1 MILALTIALIAL
13 AAALHDTRKRLAIL
27 EQQLRREAMPF
38 RWNAPQPLVA
48 PLREEPAPDIAPG
61 HRDVIDEETPP
72 LPEPAQ
78 EPELNPALIEETLA
92 APTPKTARPG
102 FEDLFGR
109 KLPIWAGGF
118 TLLVAAA
125 LLVRYSIDAGL
136 VSPIVRVALALLLGT
151 ALIGGAEV
159 ARRRPVLVP
168 DARIPQAL
176 AGAGIGSLYAA
187 TLAAANLYGMIGSA
201 TAFAGLMAITAL
213 AMGLALRFGAPSA
226 LLGLVGGLAT
236 PALVQ
241 SQTPNPPL
249 LAAYVALVVTG
260 LTLLSRRQRWAW
272 LGIAALVGGA
282 GWSAVMI
289 AIGALDSFATLCV
302 GGLILLL
309 ALALPTLTTAPRR
322 ETSILRGIS
331 VLVGAAQ
338 LAAIVATGHFALL
351 TWGLYGLLSTG
362 FLWMAARTPALRAIL
377 PLPLLTALGLLACW
391 PQPPVGAFSQVLA
404 GIGAIFGGYALWDL
418 RRQARLQEAAML
430 TAIALGG
437 FGVTA
442 WHFSPSDRMLGL
454 LALAFAALPALGAG
468 LSWIC
473 ARDPHRLPFALQAM
487 ASAVLIAMAAL
498 IALPEWSAPIALA
511 SLAAALLGLATKA
524 GNRWLSHG
532 ALYMLGGG
540 VLALPWSGEGFAEL
554 GRLAS
559 SDPTAPTG
567 MALLRWAAVTASAM
581 GFAWM
586 LAGTRRG
593 RATQALAALLAYG
606 TLAQIIPTQWL
617 AVTSALM
624 VLVLAEG
631 LRRFSVNSAS
641 PFNGLPAM
649 SMFAALAGLWAFPP
663 LGMWLSATLPSLS
676 GAPVLVTALPEPG
689 EAMRQLLVPALLI
702 GAALWRHGREQLPV
716 ILVTSFAWGL
726 GVLTIMATHI
736 LFKQLFAIKDLT
748 AFTTLGLSE
757 RTVWQAL
764 LIGAGAGVWILAR
777 RPLAG
782 LALVGAGL
790 AHGLA
795 YTLALHNPLWAVQAV
810 GPWPLVNLLAPA
822 YAAIFA
828 GLALL
833 VPLAPA
839 YRQQVARGVDLARI
853 VIIPLLVCSLLR
865 QIFTGSV
872 LAFHPV
878 GPVETIGWSLL
889 AVGLAI
895 AYLLWGIR
903 KASRD
908 WRIASLALMLAAVGK
923 VFLLDTSGLEG
934 LLRIGSFLALGF
946 SLIGIGWLYSR
957 YLRPKE

>member
-1 MILALTIALIAL
+1 MILALTIALVAL
-13 AAALHDTRKRLAIL
+13 ATALHDTRKRLAIL
-27 EQQLRREAMPF
+27 EQQLRREATPF
-38 RWNAPQPLVA
+38 RWNAPQPLDA
-48 PLREEPAPDIAPG
+48 PLREEPAPDIAPS
-61 HRDVIDEETPP
+61 HRELVVEEAPP
-72 LPEPAQ
+72 LPEPEQ
-78 EPELNPALIEETLA
+78 QPDLDPAPIEETRPA
-92 APTPKTARPG
+92 TVPSPARPS

-118 TLLVAAA
+118 TLLIAAA

-136 VSPIVRVALALLLGT
+136 VSPIVRVTLAMLLGT
-151 ALIGGAEV
+151 ALIGGAE
-159 ARRRPVLVP
+159 ATRRRPILVP

-241 SQTPNPPL
+241 SQAPNPPL
-249 LAAYVALVVTG
+249 LAAYVALVVAG

-272 LGIAALVGGA
+272 LGIAALIGGS

-289 AIGALDSFATLCV
+289 AMGALDGFSTLCV
-302 GGLILLL
+302 GSLILLL
-309 ALALPTLTTAPRR
+309 ALALPTLTAAPQR

-362 FLWMAARTPALRAIL
+362 FLWMAARTPALRSIL
-377 PLPLLTALGLLACW
+377 LLPLLTALGLLACW
-391 PQPPVGAFSQVLA
+391 PQPPLSLFSQVLV
-404 GIGAIFGGYALWDL
+404 GLVTIFGGYALWHL
-418 RRQARLQEAAML
+418 RRQATLQEAAML
-430 TAIALGG
+430 ATIALGG
-437 FGVTA
+437 FAVTG
-442 WHFSPSDRMLGL
+442 WHFSPSDRMLSL

-468 LSWIC
+468 LSWIG
-473 ARDPHRLPFALQAM
+473 ARDPHRPPFALQAM
-487 ASAVLIAMAAL
+487 ANAVLIAMAAL
-498 IALPEWSAPIALA
+498 IAFPEWSAPIALA

-532 ALYMLGGG
+532 ALCMLGGG
-540 VLALPWSGEGFAEL
+540 VLALPWSGAGIAEL

-559 SDPTAPTG
+559 SDPTVPTG
-567 MALLRWAAVTASAM
+567 IALLRWAAVTASAM
-581 GFAWM
+581 GFACM

-593 RATQALAALLAYG
+593 TATQALAALLAYG
-606 TLAQIIPTQWL
+606 TLAQIIPTSWL

-624 VLVLAEG
+624 VPVLAEG
-631 LRRFSVNSAS
+631 LHRLSANSA
-641 PFNGLPAM
+641 PAFNGLPAM
-649 SMFAALAGLWAFPP
+649 GMFAALAVLWAFPP

-676 GAPVLVTALPEPG
+676 GAPVLVTAMPEPG

-702 GAALWRHGREQLPV
+702 GAAFWRHDREQLPT
-716 ILVTSFAWGL
+716 ILVTAFAWGL
-726 GVLTIMATHI
+726 GVLTVIATHI

-748 AFTTLGLSE
+748 VFTTLGLAE

-764 LIGAGAGVWILAR
+764 LIGAGAGVWVLAR

-782 LALVGAGL
+782 LALVAAGL
-790 AHGLA
+790 AHGLV
-795 YTLALHNPLWAVQAV
+795 YTLALHNPLWALQAV
-810 GPWPLVNLLAPA
+810 GPWPVVNLLVPA
-822 YAAIFA
+822 YATIFA
-828 GLALL
+828 SLALL
-833 VPLAPA
+833 APLVPA
-839 YRQQVARGVDLARI
+839 YRQQIARGVDLARI
-853 VIIPLLVCSLLR
+853 VIVPLLVCSLLR
-865 QIFTGSV
+865 QAFTGSV

-908 WRIASLALMLAAVGK
+908 WRIASLLLMLAAVGK

-934 LLRIGSFLALGF
+934 LLRICSFLALGF

-957 YLRPKE
+957 YLRPQE